1 MTNKEYYRD
10 LLADIALDVPSYTGN
25 VGLSKVSGKPFRCNH
40 LSCDDC
46 VFNKKRISCSFGRKE
61 WAEEEYSK
69 KYVPDVDWASVS
81 TDTPVLISIPG
92 DFIHRHFASY
102 DSSTRTIYTYVE
114 GRTSWTSEGVK
125 EEYKADIVNLSKEE
139 DILKYTSR

>member
-10 LLADIALDVPSYTGN
+10 LLVDIALDTPVSI
-25 VGLSKVSGKPFRCNH
+25 GLSKLSGVPVGCKH
-40 LSCDDC
+40 LTCRDC
-46 VFNKKRISCSFGRKE
+46 VFNNKKRNVPCSSCRKK

-69 KYVPDVDWASVS
+69 KYVPDVDWTSVP

-114 GRTSWTSEGVK
+114 GRTSWTSEGVQ
-125 EEYKADIVNLSKEE
+125 EEYKEDIVSLSNEE

>member
-10 LLADIALDVPSYTGN
+10 LLVDIALDTPVSI
-25 VGLSKVSGKPFRCNH
+25 GLSKLSGVPVGCKH
-40 LSCDDC
+40 LTCRDC
-46 VFNKKRISCSFGRKE
+46 VFNKKRNVPCSSCRKK

-69 KYVPDVDWASVS
+69 KYVPDVDWTSVP

-125 EEYKADIVNLSKEE
+125 EEYKADIVNLSNEE